1 MKVANRNCSEKRWNI
16 TSFKV
21 YRMGH
26 ADLEIGLEKSY
37 ITLKNVVMIMAC
49 IIKDGD
55 KFYSQLLYCMSKK
68 NVKNFKNIEEKN

>member
-1 MKVANRNCSEKRWNI
+1 
-16 TSFKV
+16 
-21 YRMGH
+21 MGH

-37 ITLKNVVMIMAC
+37 ITFKNVIMIMAC

-55 KFYSQLLYCMSKK
+55 KFYLQFLYCMSKK

>member
-1 MKVANRNCSEKRWNI
+1 
-16 TSFKV
+16 
-21 YRMGH
+21 MGH